1 MGTPTW
7 AIPVGVLGGLIV
19 IGLIWLIWAFPKAW
33 QRGVNADNAEVDAR
47 AGPGPEAREAQRLR
61 NRATI
66 ERYSRA
72 RARERGEVV
81 PDDDDLEMALGGYK
95 DGGGLVSMQPLQPA
109 YSKQPTMATGQ
120 VYVSN

>member
-1 MGTPTW
+1 MGTPAW
-7 AIPVGVLGGLIV
+7 AIPVGVLGGLTV

-33 QRGVNADNAEVDAR
+33 QRGVNSDNAEVDAR

-81 PDDDDLEMALGGYK
+81 PDDDDLEMALNGH
-95 DGGGLVSMQPLQPA
+95 DGGVALPPPA

-120 VYVSN
+120 VYVAN

>member
-7 AIPVGVLGGLIV
+7 AIPVGVLGGLII

-81 PDDDDLEMALGGYK
+81 PDDDDLEMALEGRHDI
-95 DGGGLVSMQPLQPA
+95 DGRHASQAPPPA

-120 VYVSN
+120 VYVAS

>member
-1 MGTPTW
+1 MAPVW
-7 AIPVGVLGGLIV
+7 AIPVGVLGGLTV

-33 QRGVNADNAEVDAR
+33 QKGVNSDNAEVDAR
-47 AGPGPEAREAQRLR
+47 AGPGPEAREAQRAR
-61 NRATI
+61 NRAVI

-81 PDDDDLEMALGGYK
+81 PDDDDIEMALEEHN
-95 DGGGLVSMQPLQPA
+95 GGLAMPPPA

>member
-7 AIPVGVLGGLIV
+7 AIPVGVLGGIILI
-19 IGLIWLIWAFPKAW
+19 GFIWLWLAFPRAW
-33 QRGVNADNAEVDAR
+33 RRGVNADHAEVDAQ
-47 AGPGPEAREAQRLR
+47 AGSAPGAREAQRAR
-61 NRATI
+61 NRAII

-81 PDDDDLEMALGGYK
+81 PDDDDIEMALEGH
-95 DGGGLVSMQPLQPA
+95 DGGIAPPPPA

>member
-7 AIPVGVLGGLIV
+7 AIPVSVLGGLII
-19 IGLIWLIWAFPKAW
+19 IGSIWLIWAFPKAW

-47 AGPGPEAREAQRLR
+47 AGPGLEAREAQRLR

-81 PDDDDLEMALGGYK
+81 PDNDDDLEMALEGRGHNGG
-95 DGGGLVSMQPLQPA
+95 PPPA
-109 YSKQPTMATGQ
+109 YSKQPKMATGQ
-120 VYVSN
+120 VYVAS

>member
-1 MGTPTW
+1 MGTPSW
-7 AIPVGVLGGLIV
+7 AIPVGVLGGLVV

-33 QRGVNADNAEVDAR
+33 QKGVNSDNAEVDAR
-47 AGPGPEAREAQRLR
+47 AGPGPAAREAQRAR

-81 PDDDDLEMALGGYK
+81 PDDDDLEMALGEHHSA
-95 DGGGLVSMQPLQPA
+95 GLAPPPPA

-120 VYVSN
+120 VYVAN

>member
-47 AGPGPEAREAQRLR
+47 AGPDPEAREAQRLR

-72 RARERGEVV
+72 RARERGEIV
-81 PDDDDLEMALGGYK
+81 PDDDDDLEMAVEGRH
-95 DGGGLVSMQPLQPA
+95 DGRLALPPPP
-109 YSKQPTMATGQ
+109 YSRQPTMATGQ

>member
-1 MGTPTW
+1 MGTPSW
-7 AIPVGVLGGLIV
+7 AIPVGVLGGLVI

-47 AGPGPEAREAQRLR
+47 AGPGPEAREAQRAR

-81 PDDDDLEMALGGYK
+81 PDDDDLEMALSGH
-95 DGGGLVSMQPLQPA
+95 DGGVAMPPPA

-120 VYVSN
+120 VYVAN

>member
-1 MGTPTW
+1 MGTPSW
-7 AIPVGVLGGLIV
+7 AIPVGVLGGLVI

-47 AGPGPEAREAQRLR
+47 AGPGPEAREAQRAR

-72 RARERGEVV
+72 RARERGEMS
-81 PDDDDLEMALGGYK
+81 LEGHGH
-95 DGGGLVSMQPLQPA
+95 DGGVALPPPA

-120 VYVSN
+120 VYVAN

>member
-7 AIPVGVLGGLIV
+7 AIPVGVLGGLV
-19 IGLIWLIWAFPKAW
+19 IIGFIWLVWAFPRAW
-33 QRGVNADNAEVDAR
+33 QRGINSDNAEVDAQ
-47 AGPGPEAREAQRLR
+47 AGPGAGAREAQRVR
-61 NRATI
+61 NRAVI

-81 PDDDDLEMALGGYK
+81 PDDDDIEMALERL
-95 DGGGLVSMQPLQPA
+95 DGGLAPPPLV